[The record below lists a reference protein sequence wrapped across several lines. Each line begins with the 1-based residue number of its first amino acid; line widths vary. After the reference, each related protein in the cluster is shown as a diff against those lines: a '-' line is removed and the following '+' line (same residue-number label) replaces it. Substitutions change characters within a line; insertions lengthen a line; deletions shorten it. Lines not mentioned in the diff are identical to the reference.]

1 MRFMANEAMV
11 QARFSRLLEA
21 MSIFANEV
29 RPPTPRRGP
38 FWYHPKVFT
47 CADSE
52 SIRPDFVGGKLK
64 HDRTWPFTKKLTA
77 VEIKTPPVMKQP
89 LDKLERKREWQESY
103 GFLSSLVS
111 FTKTVR
117 VLYSSYL
124 TLSPSF
130 MKTPSKSSSFP
141 FYSITKSNGILYQIF
156 LQLPCFPLAPNPALS
171 SISDIFAIPSPR
183 SPHPESQSFSG
194 RNSPKTCPS
203 LFLPRTWIKASCPS
217 SDVQHTPSPQ
227 RCYLCPPIVITSGAG
242 SGSSGDVYRG
252 LVMSTPPL
260 PIHTMFDIAQETI
273 QYGKLWSGWEG
284 DGIPKFYGPATVT
297 GGRPEQLA
305 LFLEDKGD
313 PVETLSVLGPRTQYL
328 LFSQSSARAGSS
340 TRIWQ
345 LAKSYGMRM
354 GRSVIDFAELRPTA
368 QKSEGGG

>member
-194 RNSPKTCPS
+194 RNSPKTS
-203 LFLPRTWIKASCPS
+203 KSFLSRTWIKASCPS

-227 RCYLCPPIVITSGAG
+227 RCYLYPPIVITSGAG

-252 LVMSTPPL
+252 LVMSTLPL
-260 PIHTMFDIAQETI
+260 PIVMKTSRPDEEHTMETI
-273 QYGKLWSGWEG
+273 QY

-297 GGRPEQLA
+297 GGRAEQLA
-305 LFLEDKGD
+305 LFLEDKGH
-313 PVETLSVLGPRTQYL
+313 PVETLSVLGPRTRY
-328 LFSQSSARAGSS
+328 
-340 TRIWQ
+340 I
-345 LAKSYGMRM
+345 
-354 GRSVIDFAELRPTA
+354 SVIDFAELRPTA